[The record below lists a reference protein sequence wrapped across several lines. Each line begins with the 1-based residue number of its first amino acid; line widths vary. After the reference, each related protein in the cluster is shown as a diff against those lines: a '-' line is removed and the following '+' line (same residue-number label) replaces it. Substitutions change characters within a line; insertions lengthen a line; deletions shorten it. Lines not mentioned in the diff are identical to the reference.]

1 MSDSLG
7 EGFRQVYERLKME
20 FYREVF
26 CASHDV
32 DASLSAVEA
41 FSLEVIDQLGK
52 PTVGQ
57 FAEFLNISR
66 SNATYKVASL
76 IRLGYVRKERS
87 GPDKREYYL
96 VLTDKYY
103 ANAALLD
110 DYVSALV
117 ERIRGR
123 FTARSAS
130 TRSSCRW
137 IAPSTPRWS
146 RNRLRNARASS
157 AACSGGSGTEK

>member
-1 MSDSLG
+1 MNDSLSD
-7 EGFRQVYERLKME
+7 GFRKVYERLKLE

-26 CASHDV
+26 CAGHDR
-32 DASLSAVEA
+32 DAGLSAVEA

-66 SNATYKVASL
+66 SNATYKVSSL
-76 IRLGYVRKERS
+76 IRLGYLRKERS
-87 GPDKREYYL
+87 GPDRREYYL

-110 DYVSALV
+110 DYVKALV
-117 ERIRGR
+117 ERIRAR
-123 FTARSAS
+123 FTRREIDEFARMLSVIS
-130 TRSSCRW
+130 TELMPLDAPEPGE
-137 IAPSTPRWS
+137 APS
-146 RNRLRNARASS
+146 
-157 AACSGGSGTEK
+157 AAE